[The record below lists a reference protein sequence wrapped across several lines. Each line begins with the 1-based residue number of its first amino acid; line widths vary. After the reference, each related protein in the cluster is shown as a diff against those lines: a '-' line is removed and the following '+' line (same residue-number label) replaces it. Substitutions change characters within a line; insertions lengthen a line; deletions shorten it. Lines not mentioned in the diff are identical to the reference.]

1 MVETGDSG
9 KSRTGPRNSTGN
21 IYDTIM
27 GQIEPKQQ
35 DYIKSLIVKNEK
47 EAIKQEKQMYGEK

>member
-1 MVETGDSG
+1 
-9 KSRTGPRNSTGN
+9 
-21 IYDTIM
+21 M

-47 EAIKQEKQMYGEK
+47 EVIRQEKQSVNGGK